1 MQMWNEFSSEGGH
14 SKLVRQYFLDMCC
27 PPSYIE
33 HVFMYTNIQM
43 YVFKHLF
50 DSWQQCFKRLLA

>member
-33 HVFMYTNIQM
+33 HVFMYANI
-43 YVFKHLF
+43 
-50 DSWQQCFKRLLA
+50 